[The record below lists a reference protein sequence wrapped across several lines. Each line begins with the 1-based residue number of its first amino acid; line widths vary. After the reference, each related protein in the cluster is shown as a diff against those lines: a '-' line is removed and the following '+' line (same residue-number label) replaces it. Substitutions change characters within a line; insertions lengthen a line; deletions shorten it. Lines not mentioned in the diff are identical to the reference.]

1 MGARENHLV
10 IFVRAPQIGAVK
22 RRLATEIGAFAA
34 WQFYRRSSAALLR
47 QVGDPRWR
55 CWLAVT
61 PDGLATGTRFWG
73 PGVWRAPYS
82 GFGQGQGDLGR
93 RMAAPLRD
101 LPPGPAVI
109 IGSDIPDLR
118 REHIAAA
125 FAELSTADF
134 VFGPAADGGYWL
146 VGCKRR
152 SAHEDLRRTL
162 FRGVRW
168 STRHALEDTL
178 ANVPPHRSVA
188 LLETLHDIDTGED
201 FAAWRARGVK

>member
-1 MGARENHLV
+1 MGARQNHLV

-22 RRLATEIGAFAA
+22 RRLAKDIGAYAA
-34 WQFYRRSSAALLR
+34 WQFYRRTTADLLR
-47 QVGDPRWR
+47 RVGDPRWR

-61 PDGLATGTRFWG
+61 PDWLATGTRFWG
-73 PGVWRAPYS
+73 APLRAGRYS
-82 GFGQGQGDLGR
+82 GFGQGPGDLGR
-93 RMAAPLRD
+93 RMAAPVRD
-101 LPPGPAVI
+101 LPPGPVVI

-118 REHIAAA
+118 REHIADA
-125 FAELSTADF
+125 FAALSAVDF

-152 SAHEDLRRTL
+152 SMHEDLRRTL

-168 STRHALEDTL
+168 STRHVLEDTL
-178 ANVPPHRSVA
+178 ANVPRHRSVA

-201 FAAWRARGVK
+201 FSAWRERCAK